1 MFYLKRER
9 EERRAGRSERAALE
23 AAAETSGRSVLISGL
38 TVMVAMAGM
47 LFTGDQGFR
56 SFGVATMTVV
66 GVAMLGSLT
75 VLPALMSKLG
85 DRIEKPRI
93 PFLGRRKRSASGES
107 RFWNAV
113 LDPVLRHPVIATVL
127 SAGTLLLLA
136 TPALNIHLVS
146 PGVEA
151 FPQSMPVMKVYNKIE
166 KAFPGGAIPAVV
178 MVKVD
183 DTSAPAVRTAIA
195 ALRHDAVATGQFHEP
210 TSVSVNEK
218 GTIALVSLP
227 IAGTGTN
234 SVSNDALETLRDTV
248 IPSTVGRLAQSDVG
262 VAGQTANSV
271 DFNVKMKS
279 AAPIVFAF
287 VLIFAFVLLLVT
299 FRSIVI
305 AIKAIVLNLLS
316 VVATYGVLTLIFQY
330 GWFKGLLGFS
340 YTGGVASFLPIFLFV
355 ILFGLSMDYHV
366 FIISRIREA
375 HDRGM
380 STEDAVA
387 YGIKAT
393 ASVVTSAAIVMVGVF
408 SIFGTLNFLFLKEF
422 GIGLAVAVLLDATIV
437 RAVLLPAVMKLLG
450 DANWYMPSWLG
461 WLPQMR
467 HEGEVEPARA

>member
-1 MFYLKRER
+1 
-9 EERRAGRSERAALE
+9 
-23 AAAETSGRSVLISGL
+23 
-38 TVMVAMAGM
+38 
-47 LFTGDQGFR
+47 
-56 SFGVATMTVV
+56 
-66 GVAMLGSLT
+66 
-75 VLPALMSKLG
+75 
-85 DRIEKPRI
+85 
-93 PFLGRRKRSASGES
+93 
-107 RFWNAV
+107 
-113 LDPVLRHPVIATVL
+113 
-127 SAGTLLLLA
+127 
-136 TPALNIHLVS
+136 
-146 PGVEA
+146 VEA
-151 FPQSMPVMKVYNKIE
+151 FPQSIPVMKTYNKIE

-234 SVSNDALETLRDTV
+234 SVSNDALKTLRDTV
-248 IPSTVGRLAQSDVG
+248 IPTTVGRLAQSDVG

-299 FRSIVI
+299 FRSLVI
-305 AIKAIVLNLLS
+305 ATKAIVLNLLS

-340 YTGGVASFLPIFLFV
+340 YTGGVASWLPIFLFV

-467 HEGEVEPARA
+467 HEGVVEPVRA